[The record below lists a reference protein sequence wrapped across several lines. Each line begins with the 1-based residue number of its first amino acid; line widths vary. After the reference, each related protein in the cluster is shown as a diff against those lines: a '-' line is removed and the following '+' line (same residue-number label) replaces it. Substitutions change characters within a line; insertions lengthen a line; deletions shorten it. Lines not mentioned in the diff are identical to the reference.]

1 MAGESRASR
10 TARYNRKSLMYFDFE
25 DYRPELHRIERAI
38 SWREGVLLSIIVHLL
53 AVIGALTL
61 PRFLP
66 VAIKPANVVA
76 LAEPPPQNPRFV
88 FVQPRVDLRAI
99 RPPQRADN
107 SDQDRMARARERARS
122 GLRICTKPSG
132 SGPSQAH
139 RRAPDGASSGH
150 SQMPKRTFHFAPI
163 SVT

>member
-1 MAGESRASR
+1 
-10 TARYNRKSLMYFDFE
+10 MYFDFE

-53 AVIGALTL
+53 AIIGALTL

-107 SDQDRMARARERARS
+107 SDQDRMARARER
-122 GLRICTKPSG
+122 
-132 SGPSQAH
+132 
-139 RRAPDGASSGH
+139 
-150 SQMPKRTFHFAPI
+150 
-163 SVT
+163 